1 MGQLTPF
8 FIGESSIING
18 QILTMAML
26 NYWIFNHQGAEYSV
40 VDPPKIDQPARW
52 IPGVKVEG
60 NQWLDWNWNSTENR
74 KLLEIYWKQDWKLV
88 RPFNVFLL
96 MDESIKNPL
105 VI

>member
-40 VDPPKIDQPARW
+40 VDPPKIDQPAR
-52 IPGVKVEG
+52 
-60 NQWLDWNWNSTENR
+60 
-74 KLLEIYWKQDWKLV
+74 
-88 RPFNVFLL
+88 
-96 MDESIKNPL
+96 
-105 VI
+105 